1 MRGVEREVKC
11 VTEQIEGSVRRL
23 YEAKSEFRKA
33 EDYYDKVKKKE
44 SVAISNFMFSNMPGE
59 NGFDITLSEGY
70 TYYDNPKKLHVT
82 RARRKKVVWNVEML
96 KERLSKDKRK
106 AVIKKEYAIA
116 DIDGLVSY
124 LKSCG
129 VAPKKFKSFLNVT
142 ETVDEK
148 TLNNLFDVGVVTK
161 TDVKGCYDIE
171 MSEPYIVITECKN
184 GTLV

>member
-1 MRGVEREVKC
+1 MIMDVK
-11 VTEQIEGSVRRL
+11 QIEGNVRRL
-23 YEAKSEFRKA
+23 YDAKCE
-33 EDYYDKVKKKE
+33 YDKVKKYYDETKKKE
-44 SVAISNFMFSNMPGE
+44 SVAISNYMFSNMPGE
-59 NGFDITLSEGY
+59 NGFDITLSEGC

-82 RARRKKVVWNVEML
+82 RARRKKVVWNVGML

-129 VAPKKFKSFLNVT
+129 VDPKKFKSFLNVT

-161 TDVKGCYDIE
+161 TDVKGCYDVE
-171 MSEPYIVITECKN
+171 MSEPYIVITERKN